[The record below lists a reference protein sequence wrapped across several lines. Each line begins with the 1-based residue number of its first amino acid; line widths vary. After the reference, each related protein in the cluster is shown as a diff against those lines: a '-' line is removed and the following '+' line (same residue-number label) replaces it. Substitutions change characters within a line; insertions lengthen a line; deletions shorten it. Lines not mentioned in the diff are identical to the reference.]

1 LNFTGLLNDVSVDA
15 DDGMPFV
22 FLEVHEFVAVPGGN
36 RPAAVLVPVEFDP
49 PGVVVFLAVGG
60 GGGIGFLRCGVLCG
74 SEGDEREDAD
84 LVALN
89 ADGICFNWKP
99 PKADGVLGDVLL
111 HADVDGVGL
120 IWTLNFANALLVDT
134 SPSFVTVMS
143 IAHATCRLTISR

>member
-1 LNFTGLLNDVSVDA
+1 
-15 DDGMPFV
+15 MPFV
-22 FLEVHEFVAVPGGN
+22 FLEVHEFVAVPGGGN

-49 PGVVVFLAVGG
+49 PEVVVFLAVD

-99 PKADGVLGDVLL
+99 PKADGGVLGDVLL
-111 HADVDGVGL
+111 HEDGDGVRLVCGRVGL
-120 IWTLNFANALLVDT
+120 FWALNIANALLVDT
-134 SPSFVTVMS
+134 SPLFVTAMS
-143 IAHATCRLTISR
+143 IAHANIDSQSNR